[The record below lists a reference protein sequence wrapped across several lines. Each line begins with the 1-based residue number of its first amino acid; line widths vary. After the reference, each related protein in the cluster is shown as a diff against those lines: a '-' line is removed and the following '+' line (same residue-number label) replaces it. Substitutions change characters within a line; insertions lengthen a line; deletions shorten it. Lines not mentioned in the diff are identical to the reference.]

1 MSKLLTEL
9 DHPRPRVDFSKSCSM
24 TRQEFAAEANVNNLL
39 KRYAT
44 TGAFYDPLTMAKAN
58 RKPLF
63 GDFTHFADF
72 TACQNAIIEAQIAFD
87 SLPVEIREKFNY
99 DPGKLIEWLSDDANR
114 EEAIKLGLIE
124 KAAGAA
130 TPEPAK
136 DAPASATKPA
146 SANANPDNPD
156 NPDK

>member
-1 MSKLLTEL
+1 MKNDVLSEL
-9 DHPRPRVDFSKSCSM
+9 NHPRPRVDFSQSPSM

-44 TGAFYDPLTMAKAN
+44 TGAFYDPLTMARAN

-72 TACQNAIIEAQIAFD
+72 TACQNAIIEAQNAFD
-87 SLPVEIREKFNY
+87 ALPVEIREKFNY
-99 DPGKLIEWLSDDANR
+99 DPGKLIDWLSDDANR

-124 KAAGAA
+124 KAAAAA
-130 TPEPAK
+130 TPEPAEVK
-136 DAPASATKPA
+136 PSAPTATEPASDTAGA
-146 SANANPDNPD
+146 
-156 NPDK
+156 